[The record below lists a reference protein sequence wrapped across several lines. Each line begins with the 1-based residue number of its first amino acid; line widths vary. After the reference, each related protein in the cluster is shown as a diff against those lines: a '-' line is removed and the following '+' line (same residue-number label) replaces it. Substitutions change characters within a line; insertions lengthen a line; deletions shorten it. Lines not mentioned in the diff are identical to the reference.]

1 MSTTKLVSSTIYS
14 DASAYLLEIAL
25 YSKDSA
31 TFLINGLPV
40 KNRDLG
46 YTSEEKTFIKNI
58 KRHLLS
64 LGGKKTKTNEYLFSY
79 EFSMENRKD
88 SLEWYLDLL
97 NKSGQIVAE
106 LKDLEN
112 LIHMKEKKK
121 NKIHIRELSTYDTGD
136 IKMLNLMDVLITSQK
151 DILTVWDKNT
161 YTNYTITLYTASENI
176 LTEDKLISEM
186 MSLSNNRVIIVTRKG
201 DIFILDIN
209 RDSYELVNVIKLISP
224 VKSMLIHEGRLIVGL
239 MNNSIVVH
247 NHEGEFLTILNK
259 DNIYQSYNIFSMGI
273 FFLEINKEIDE
284 LIAISYNIDDG
295 YYHTLIYDLDSLL
308 LKRDISVGNKNITGV
323 IILVNKIYITT
334 LTGEIKIISTNP
346 DELSKIN
353 VGGIDKIY
361 KCTMLEDTLNLLL
374 YTNLGLEVISYP
386 DKYYHLDDIKESI
399 TKIIST
405 KNKLIIGNSRGDVSV
420 YDFVKGKKKILTKL
434 KDSKITDIIRLEN
447 NSLVISNDKGQ
458 IVILG

>member
-14 DASAYLLEIAL
+14 DSSAYLLEIAL
-25 YSKDSA
+25 YSKDSN

-40 KNRDLG
+40 KNRNLG
-46 YTSEEKTFIKNI
+46 YTSEEKTLIKNI

-64 LGGKKTKTNEYLFSY
+64 LGGKKFKTDGYIFSY
-79 EFSMENRKD
+79 EFSMENRKEP
-88 SLEWYLDLL
+88 LEWYLDLL
-97 NKSGQIVAE
+97 NESGQITAE

-136 IKMLNLMDVLITSQK
+136 IKMLNLMNVLITSQR

-176 LTEDKLISEM
+176 LPEDRIISKM
-186 MSLSNNRVIIVTRKG
+186 VSFSNKRIAIATHKG
-201 DIFILDIN
+201 DIFILDIDN
-209 RDSYELVNVIKLISP
+209 DSYKLVNVIRLISP
-224 VKSMLIHEGRLIVGL
+224 VKSILIHEGRLIVGL
-239 MNNSIVVH
+239 MNNSIVVY
-247 NHEGEFLTILNK
+247 NHEGEFISMLNK

-273 FFLEINKEIDE
+273 FFLKINEVTDE
-284 LIAISYNIDDG
+284 LIAISYNMEDG
-295 YYHTLIYDLDSLL
+295 YYRTLMYDLNSLL

-323 IILVNKIYITT
+323 ICIDNKIYITT

-353 VGGIDKIY
+353 VGGVDQIY
-361 KCTMLEDTLNLLL
+361 KSTRFGDTQNLLL

-399 TKIIST
+399 TKIVST
-405 KNKLIIGNSRGDVSV
+405 KNKLIIGNSRGDVYV
-420 YDFVKGKKKILTKL
+420 YDFVKGKKKILIKL

-458 IVILG
+458 IIILG